1 VTARAPIGSAW
12 WGLRISHNRTV
23 LSELAVAR
31 VRPSGLKVTEFTA
44 PAWPVRVASRLG

>member
-1 VTARAPIGSAW
+1 VTAQGANRVSLVGF
-12 WGLRISHNRTV
+12 RISHNRTV

-31 VRPSGLKVTEFTA
+31 VRPSRLKVTEFTA